1 MKNFIFMGVAL
12 ILFSLS
18 FAGEP
23 LPIESDYYKTL
34 KNQYAREK
42 YKAVMID
49 DGIPAPKIQKDVVDF
64 AIGLLGIQYKFGG
77 QTIRGMDCSA
87 FVQKVYSMLGI
98 ELPRTARYQAQF
110 GLFVSR
116 ENLKPGDLLF
126 FRTYAKFPSHVGI
139 YIGEGKMIHAS
150 SAGGR
155 IIISNIDKDYYLRH
169 FLFAK
174 RIFLYD
180 PKIAYNSSKKEGENH
195 SIGF

>member
-1 MKNFIFMGVAL
+1 MKFLACVGVAL
-12 ILFSLS
+12 GIFG
-18 FAGEP
+18 FGMAVEP

-34 KNQYAREK
+34 KINYEK
-42 YKAVMID
+42 ERYRAVMID
-49 DGIPAPKIQKDVVDF
+49 DGIPAPNLQRDIVDF

-77 QTIRGMDCSA
+77 QSVRGMDCSA
-87 FVQKVYSMLGI
+87 FVQKVYAMLGI
-98 ELPRTARYQAQF
+98 QLPRTARYQAQF
-110 GLFVSR
+110 GLFVNR

-126 FRTYAKFPSHVGI
+126 FRTYARFPSHVGI

-174 RIFLYD
+174 RVFLYD
-180 PKIAYNSSKKEGENH
+180 PKIAYNSSKKEGETQ
-195 SIGF
+195 SFGF